1 MSEPLL
7 QVKNV
12 SRSYRTVGTM
22 LDGGSGSLISNVF
35 NNALCSRRSSVA
47 AVNNVSLT
55 INSGDV
61 VGLVGESGSGKSTLA
76 RMIMGLEKPDSGSV
90 LVNGLDIHQCSDQQL
105 RQIRR
110 SVQMVFQNPYAAL
123 NPLQRIDAAIVEPRT
138 NFETLNQ
145 SQRQSIALAALK
157 DVGLP
162 QRLLHAYPHQLSGGE
177 RQRVC
182 IARALTVKP
191 QLLVCDEAVSALD
204 KTVQA
209 QVLTLLR
216 QLQQRHGLAILF
228 ISHDLAAVNQLCD
241 QLLVMR
247 EGDLVERGDCDQ
259 LLSHTAEPDTQKL
272 RHPYTQKLLQAN
284 RFLEGV
290 RCSIDVF

>member
-1 MSEPLL
+1 MTNTLL
-7 QVKNV
+7 EIKNV
-12 SRSYRTVGTM
+12 SRTYRNVGGMFSANWFTKKRY
-22 LDGGSGSLISNVF
+22 N
-35 NNALCSRRSSVA
+35 VA
-47 AVNNVSLT
+47 AVKDVSLT
-55 INSGDV
+55 VNSGEV

-76 RMIMGLEKPDSGSV
+76 RMIMGLENPDSGSV
-90 LVNGLDIHQCSDQQL
+90 LINGLDIHQCSGEQL

-123 NPLQRIDAAIVEPRT
+123 NPLQRIDAAIVEPLT

-145 SQRQSIALAALK
+145 GQRQSIASAALK

-162 QRLLHAYPHQLSGGE
+162 QRLLNAYPHQLSGGE

-182 IARALTVKP
+182 IARALTLKP

-247 EGDLVERGDCDQ
+247 QGDIVERGDCDQ
-259 LLSHTAEPDTQKL
+259 LLSHALDSDTQKQL
-272 RHPYTQKLLQAN
+272 HPYTQKLLQAN

-290 RCSIDVF
+290 R